1 MSDDMRQFEEVVD
14 HQFPSLTVTT
24 NGTNLVVDMKGGY
37 KEIRGANGDHRHEPL
52 DMKKY
57 PLIGELS
64 RFCDRMMKK
73 YNMGGCPLCG
83 GRR

>member
-1 MSDDMRQFEEVVD
+1 MSVDMRQFEEVVGR
-14 HQFPSLTVTT
+14 QFPSLTVTT
-24 NGTNLVVDMKGGY
+24 DGRSLVVNMQGGY
-37 KEIRGANGDHRHEPL
+37 KEIRGANGDHRYETL

-57 PLIGELS
+57 PLFGELS